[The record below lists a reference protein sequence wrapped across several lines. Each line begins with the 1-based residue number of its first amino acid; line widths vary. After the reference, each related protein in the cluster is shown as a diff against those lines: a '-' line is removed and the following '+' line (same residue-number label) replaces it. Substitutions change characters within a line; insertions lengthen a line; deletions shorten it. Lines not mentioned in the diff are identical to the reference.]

1 MATTALYVE
10 ILVIG
15 ALAELWIIVIVSAFI
30 NTLTLRD
37 LAGVATAISPL
48 TTLLLLPALALT
60 YALGWI
66 INFASERLFK
76 PFFQKRIRDRRFPA
90 KGSYQKAKVLVLHSG
105 SADLVHDVLFDRHII
120 RIARANVFNFALISV
135 GLLLHLSSSNSRIV
149 FMFAIL
155 FMLMAVVSFAQWRS
169 RYESHYQRICDI
181 AAILAADQP

>member
-37 LAGVATAISPL
+37 LAGVATAISAL
-48 TTLLLLPALALT
+48 STLFLLPAWALT

-66 INFASERLFK
+66 IKFASERLFK